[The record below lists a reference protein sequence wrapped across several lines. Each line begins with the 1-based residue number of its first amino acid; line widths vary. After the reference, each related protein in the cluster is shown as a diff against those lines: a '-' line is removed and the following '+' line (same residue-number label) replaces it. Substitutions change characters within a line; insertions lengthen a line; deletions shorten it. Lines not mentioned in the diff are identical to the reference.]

1 MQVHL
6 LLTSTPKETMNRL
19 TKLVTFTFT
28 FALLTACTA
37 TKPLPRCT
45 DDFKPINSGTV
56 VTKP

>member
-1 MQVHL
+1 MK
-6 LLTSTPKETMNRL
+6 TRN
-19 TKLVTFTFT
+19 KLVIFMFTFC
-28 FALLTACTA
+28 LLTACTA